1 MTSVLITTLVCLDG
15 CIVRT
20 RTEQVIQLYSGMRYI
35 LCPWKWGHQHK
46 LLGSLRL
53 ASHLHTLV
61 AGATHCAMPAIN
73 RGAASRRPRENSEE
87 ADALAKVSGA
97 GTLRA
102 ARIISND
109 HGYLACTGILTRP
122 YISRCGTGS
131 PIHRGMGHPLQTC
144 CHRVSRAS
152 CGIQSRPDPPASHA
166 IPLVSTMKL
175 IARNS
180 CFCFCVCLLRVA
192 GCALLRCV
200 VVCAHA
206 LICANT
212 YARLQRR
219 AWAVSGFL
227 MTACVS
233 R

>member
-1 MTSVLITTLVCLDG
+1 MECGTFC
-15 CIVRT
+15 VR
-20 RTEQVIQLYSGMRYI
+20 VNS
-35 LCPWKWGHQHK
+35 K
-46 LLGSLRL
+46 LLGGLRL
-53 ASHLHTLV
+53 SSHPPHPGGLER
-61 AGATHCAMPAIN
+61 HCAMPAIN

-152 CGIQSRPDPPASHA
+152 CGIQTRPAASHA
-166 IPLVSTMKL
+166 FPLVSTMKL

-180 CFCFCVCLLRVA
+180 CFCFCVCLRVA
-192 GCALLRCV
+192 GGCALLRCV

>member
-1 MTSVLITTLVCLDG
+1 
-15 CIVRT
+15 
-20 RTEQVIQLYSGMRYI
+20 
-35 LCPWKWGHQHK
+35 
-46 LLGSLRL
+46 
-53 ASHLHTLV
+53 
-61 AGATHCAMPAIN
+61 MPAIN

-97 GTLRA
+97 DTLRA

-109 HGYLACTGILTRP
+109 HGHLACTGILTRP

-152 CGIQSRPDPPASHA
+152 CGIQTRPAASHA
-166 IPLVSTMKL
+166 FPLVSTMKL
-175 IARNS
+175 SARNS
-180 CFCFCVCLLRVA
+180 CFCFCVCLRVA

-206 LICANT
+206 LICKHICAP
-212 YARLQRR
+212 AKACVGCL
-219 AWAVSGFL
+219 GFL
-227 MTACVS
+227 DDCLCLQMSIEAHPARVAPPFHATAREPKHCS
-233 R
+233 LRHPPRR

>member
-1 MTSVLITTLVCLDG
+1 
-15 CIVRT
+15 
-20 RTEQVIQLYSGMRYI
+20 MRYSTF
-35 LCPWKWGHQHK
+35 CVPGSVHQHK
-46 LLGSLRL
+46 LPGSLRL
-53 ASHLHTLV
+53 SSHLSSHLHTLV

-97 GTLRA
+97 DTLRA

-109 HGYLACTGILTRP
+109 HGHLACTGILTRP

-152 CGIQSRPDPPASHA
+152 CGIQTRPAASHA
-166 IPLVSTMKL
+166 FPLVSTMKL
-175 IARNS
+175 SARNS
-180 CFCFCVCLLRVA
+180 CFCFCVCLRVA

>member
-1 MTSVLITTLVCLDG
+1 MNLDG
-15 CIVRT
+15 CILIVVLKYVHVQVYSQWNAVHSVSQEVGSANFSAGCVSPRT
-20 RTEQVIQLYSGMRYI
+20 
-35 LCPWKWGHQHK
+35 
-46 LLGSLRL
+46 
-53 ASHLHTLV
+53 LHTLV
-61 AGATHCAMPAIN
+61 AGATYCAMPAIN

-122 YISRCGTGS
+122 YISSCGTGS

-180 CFCFCVCLLRVA
+180 CFCFCVCLRVA

-206 LICANT
+206 LICKHICAPAN
-212 YARLQRR
+212 ACVGCL
-219 AWAVSGFL
+219 GFL
-227 MTACVS
+227 DDC
-233 R
+233 RCL

>member
-1 MTSVLITTLVCLDG
+1 MYSTYTYRSHSRTVECSTFCVRGSGVNSINLSAGCVCP
-15 CIVRT
+15 RT
-20 RTEQVIQLYSGMRYI
+20 
-35 LCPWKWGHQHK
+35 
-46 LLGSLRL
+46 
-53 ASHLHTLV
+53 LHTLV

-131 PIHRGMGHPLQTC
+131 PIHKGMEHPLQTC

-152 CGIQSRPDPPASHA
+152 CGIQTRPAASHA
-166 IPLVSTMKL
+166 FPLVSTMKL

-180 CFCFCVCLLRVA
+180 CFCFCVCLRVA

-206 LICANT
+206 LICKHICAP
-212 YARLQRR
+212 AKACVGCL
-219 AWAVSGFL
+219 GFL
-227 MTACVS
+227 DDC
-233 R
+233 RCL